1 MLIAPVVNNSGKRG
15 CGVLWKYYG
24 KCAAQPRRMRMKG
37 GAGGTKKGRLEEKE
51 MANTSQRES
60 SMM

>member
-15 CGVLWKYYG
+15 CGVLWRQKYYG

-37 GAGGTKKGRLEEKE
+37 GAGGTERGDLRRRRWQTLRGKVG
-51 MANTSQRES
+51 
-60 SMM
+60 